1 MHNALLNLLQ
11 WPLLTLLCFL
21 FSLSSLI
28 TSVYFSLRRTLSR
41 VLNFVC
47 KLIFD
52 QKDEICRA
60 KCLGLKMCWV
70 KKKSGHAPE
79 TDSVC
84 YGEVGTPLGVR
95 DIHAKQHPQ
104 KLDNWLIRCVRGWVV
119 PRNSIYAFP
128 LCLLRLS
135 KH

>member
-1 MHNALLNLLQ
+1 MQGKMFGIKNLLG
-11 WPLLTLLCFL
+11 
-21 FSLSSLI
+21 
-28 TSVYFSLRRTLSR
+28 
-41 VLNFVC
+41 
-47 KLIFD
+47 
-52 QKDEICRA
+52 QKKIR
-60 KCLGLKMCWV
+60 
-70 KKKSGHAPE
+70 HAPE